1 VSHPAA
7 WRCTACP
14 AILGHVR
21 AGVLTVLVPRPAVG
35 GGKVAVV
42 CPECSTIRVWTIEAP
57 CPTIRKS
64 G

>member
-14 AILGHVR
+14 AILGQVR

-35 GGKVAVV
+35 GGKVAVA
-42 CPECSTIRVWTIEAP
+42 CPACGAVRVWELRERCMLVP
-57 CPTIRKS
+57 N